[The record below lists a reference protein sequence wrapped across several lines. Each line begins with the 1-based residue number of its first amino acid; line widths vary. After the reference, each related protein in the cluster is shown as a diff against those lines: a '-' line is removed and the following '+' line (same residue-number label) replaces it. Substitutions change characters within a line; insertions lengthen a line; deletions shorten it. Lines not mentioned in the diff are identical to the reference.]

1 MTKYST
7 YLIFYLIFFQRGL
20 DMGDEIRSHNDLLTE
35 LDADMDRAQAK
46 MNVVT
51 RQLAKLLKTGSSFE
65 VYLIL
70 GLAVVAMVL
79 LLVLVFVPVF

>member
-1 MTKYST
+1 
-7 YLIFYLIFFQRGL
+7 
-20 DMGDEIRSHNDLLTE
+20 MGDEIRSHNDLLTE